1 MQRKLLLALFFLS
14 GISALIYEV
23 CWVRQATLT
32 FGVSIYAYSAVL
44 TAYMGGMAI
53 GGYLIG
59 RRADR
64 SAHPLSLFAWLQVG
78 LAVLGTATPFALGG
92 LTALYAAGVQ
102 ALTPSPA
109 LLTALRLGMSLLALA
124 PPAICIGATL
134 PVMSR
139 AVARRDGQVGQAV
152 GQLYAANTL
161 GSVLGCAL
169 TAIFFIRL
177 LGLRETIFLA
187 AGINL
192 AVAGLAWW
200 LAGRGAETQLEPAP
214 IPARPPRKRMPT
226 RPTGPSWPPGR
237 GARAGEHGVA
247 PALSPAAL
255 RFVLWAY
262 ALSGFVALGYEVVW
276 ARIISLHTVGAIYS
290 FSIMLTVFLGGL
302 LVGSLI
308 GTWWVQRRRATIFH
322 FGSLELGIG
331 GLAILALFAF
341 AQLPRVR
348 LEDFFPVYSVGAEMA
363 VEGLLSFVTLFPVT
377 ILIGAA
383 FPVVTSLYTAEQSAQ
398 VGLKMAYVT
407 ALNTAGS
414 ILGSLLAGF
423 VMVPALGLRNS
434 ALVLATLNLG
444 IGMAAV
450 WVYGPA
456 RRSYQWA
463 ASSVLPAMLVTA
475 FMLPPPMYLGY
486 WQDAAPYLIFYKEG
500 VETTVAVFNASAD
513 NPKFSSVNG
522 RVEVPT
528 DVLSMRAFYLLGHL
542 PPILRPDARNAL
554 MLSFGNGIASGAL
567 ASHQI
572 PSIDVVELSPEMVEA
587 AQMYGQ
593 ENRDVLHYP
602 GLHVHVEDARNF
614 LLQTNQRYDII
625 TTDATH
631 PSNSSSWT
639 LFTAE
644 FYRQV
649 KQHMAA
655 GGVFLQWVPLHSMAI
670 ADYQSILRTFQS
682 VFPNATLWYTGG
694 SHTLLLASPDGLT
707 DAALDRALQSA
718 ADNPALRQDLGSP
731 QQISRY
737 WIMTSEQLREFAG
750 QGGLV
755 EDNNA
760 FFLPINAEMD
770 QLIQIIQAAAMRA
783 QH

>member
-59 RRADR
+59 RQADR
-64 SAHPLSLFAWLQVG
+64 TAHPLHLFAWLQIG
-78 LAVLGTATPFALGG
+78 LAVLGAATPFALSG
-92 LTALYAAGVQ
+92 LTTLYAAGVQ

-109 LLTALRLGMSLLALA
+109 TLTALRLGMSLLALA
-124 PPAICIGATL
+124 PPALCIGATL

-139 AVARRDGQVGQAV
+139 VYARRDGQVGLNI

-169 TAIFFIRL
+169 TAIFLIRL
-177 LGLRETIFLA
+177 LGLHETIFLA
-187 AGINL
+187 AFINL
-192 AVAGLAWW
+192 SAAGLAWW
-200 LAGRGAETQLEPAP
+200 LARRGAETQLEPAP
-214 IPARPPRKRMPT
+214 ISSRLSRKRMPA
-226 RPTGPSWPPGR
+226 RPERLAPRPVLADRPG
-237 GARAGEHGVA
+237 GGLPA
-247 PALSPAAL
+247 PTPAAL

-290 FSIMLTVFLGGL
+290 FSIMLTVFLSGL

-308 GTWWVQRRRATIFH
+308 GTWWVQRRRATVFH

-331 GLAILALFAF
+331 GLAILALFTF
-341 AQLPRVR
+341 AQLPKIR
-348 LEDFFPVYSVGAEMA
+348 LEDFFPDYSVAAEMS
-363 VEGLLSFVTLFPVT
+363 VEGLLSFITLFPVT
-377 ILIGAA
+377 VLIGAV
-383 FPVVTSLYTAEQSAQ
+383 FPVVTSLYTAEQSDG
-398 VGLKMAYVT
+398 VGLKIAYVT

-414 ILGSLLAGF
+414 ILGSLLVGF
-423 VMVPALGLRNS
+423 VIVPALGLRNS
-434 ALVLATLNLG
+434 ALALAALNLG
-444 IGMAAV
+444 IGLAAV
-450 WVYGPA
+450 WFFGPA
-456 RRSYQWA
+456 RRSSQWA
-463 ASSVLPAMLVTA
+463 ASSLLPAVLATTLL
-475 FMLPPPMYLGY
+475 LPPPVYLGY
-486 WQDAAPYLIFYKEG
+486 WQDTAPYLIFYKEG

-542 PPILRPDARNAL
+542 PPTLRPDARQAL

-587 AQMYGQ
+587 AQMYGE
-593 ENRDVLHYP
+593 ENRHILQYP
-602 GLHVHVEDARNF
+602 GLRVHVEDARNF
-614 LLQTNQRYDII
+614 LLQTNQRYGII

-639 LFTAE
+639 LFTTE

-649 KQHMAA
+649 KQHLAA
-655 GGVFLQWVPLHSMAI
+655 DGVFLQWVPLHSMAI
-670 ADYQSILRTFQS
+670 ADYQSILRTFQG

-694 SHTLLLASPDGLT
+694 SHTLLLATPEELT
-707 DAALDRALQSA
+707 DAYLDQMLQA
-718 ADNPALRQDLGSP
+718 AAGDPALRQDLGSP

-750 QGGLV
+750 QGNPV
-755 EDNNA
+755 QDNNA
-760 FFLPINAEMD
+760 YFLPINAEMD
-770 QLIQIIQAAAMRA
+770 RLIQIIQSAAIRA
-783 QH
+783 RQ

>member
-32 FGVSIYAYSAVL
+32 FGVSIFAYSAVL

-64 SAHPLSLFAWLQVG
+64 SAHPLHLFAWLQIG
-78 LAVLGTATPFALGG
+78 LAVLGTATPFALSG
-92 LTALYAAGVQ
+92 LTTLYAAGVQ
-102 ALTPSPA
+102 ALSPSPA
-109 LLTALRLGMSLLALA
+109 ILTALRLGMSLLALA

-139 AVARRDGQVGQAV
+139 VYARRDGQVGQAV

-169 TAIFFIRL
+169 AAIIFIRL

-192 AVAGLAWW
+192 VVAGLAWW
-200 LAGRGAETQLEPAP
+200 LARRGAETQPEPLP
-214 IPARPPRKRMPT
+214 SPAHSSRKRMPT
-226 RPTGPSWPPGR
+226 RPERLAVPTP
-237 GARAGEHGVA
+237 
-247 PALSPAAL
+247 SPAAL

-262 ALSGFVALGYEVVW
+262 ALSGFAALGYEVVW

-290 FSIMLTVFLGGL
+290 FSIMLTVFLSGL

-308 GTWWVQRRRATIFH
+308 GTWWVQRRRATVFH

-331 GLAILALFAF
+331 GLAIVALFAF
-341 AQLPRVR
+341 AQLPKIR
-348 LEDFFPVYSVGAEMA
+348 LEDLFPTYSVGAEMA

-377 ILIGAA
+377 VLIGAT
-383 FPVVTSLYTAEQSAQ
+383 FPVVTSLYTAEQSAE
-398 VGLKMAYVT
+398 VGLKIAYVT

-414 ILGSLLAGF
+414 ILGSLLTGF
-423 VMVPALGLRNS
+423 VIVPALGLRNS
-434 ALVLATLNLG
+434 ALALAALNLG
-444 IGMAAV
+444 IGLVAV
-450 WVYGPA
+450 WLYGPA
-456 RRSYQWA
+456 QRSYQWA
-463 ASSVLPAMLVTA
+463 ASGVLPAVLVTA
-475 FMLPPPMYLGY
+475 LLLPPPVYLGY
-486 WQDAAPYLIFYKEG
+486 WQDTAPYLVFYKEG
-500 VETTVAVFNASAD
+500 VETTVAVFSASAD

-542 PPILRPDARNAL
+542 TPILRPDARNAL

-567 ASHQI
+567 ASHRI
-572 PSIDVVELSPEMVEA
+572 PSVEVVELSPEMVEA

-602 GLHVHVEDARNF
+602 GLRVHIEDARNF
-614 LLQTNQRYDII
+614 LLQTNQQYDII

-639 LFTAE
+639 LFTTE

-649 KQHMAA
+649 KQHIAA
-655 GGVFLQWVPLHSMAI
+655 NGVFLQWVPLHSMAI

-694 SHTLLLASPDGLT
+694 SHTLLLATPDELT
-707 DAALDRALQSA
+707 DASLGRMLQVA
-718 ADNPALRQDLGSP
+718 ADNPTLQQDLGGP
-731 QQISRY
+731 AQISRY
-737 WIMTSEQLREFAG
+737 WIMTSEQVREFAG
-750 QGGLV
+750 QGSLV
-755 EDNNA
+755 QDNSA

-770 QLIQIIQAAAMRA
+770 RLIEMIQSAAVRA